1 MNLRRGIN
9 YLLLLSNWVIAIGIV
24 VVLGIYLF
32 NKDQTNLDS
41 FYNSMKLA
49 IISPVVSEVI
59 SSLLLGL
66 YAFLLNKNLKQD
78 TKLNPKLFLLITTSS
93 LIAIFNLLIPF
104 VLVVTALSIFN
115 LNKLTIL
122 ILICVALSI
131 SILIGLFISG
141 YTSYINLR
149 ISYSEEKRKTL
160 LNNMEPELKMYKDD
174 TKYKDEETK
183 EKYQNINQKEDDEK
197 LATSG
202 TFSNE

>member
-1 MNLRRGIN
+1 MNIRRGIN

-32 NKDQTNLDS
+32 NKDQNNLNT
-41 FYNSMKLA
+41 FYHSMNLA
-49 IISPVVSEVI
+49 IISPVVAEVV

-66 YAFLLNKNLKQD
+66 YAYLLNKFLKKD
-78 TKLNPKLFLLITTSS
+78 NKLNPKLFSLIKTSS
-93 LIAIFNLLIPF
+93 LIALFNLLIPF
-104 VLVVTALSIFN
+104 ILVITALSIN
-115 LNKLTIL
+115 YLDKLTIL

-174 TKYKDEETK
+174 TKYKDDNTK
-183 EKYQNINQKEDDEK
+183 QKYEKTNDQDKDK

-202 TFSNE
+202 TFGNE